1 MNVYTIS
8 ERLKSFILFFSLLP
22 IITFCG
28 LLLIPFIS
36 LPSNSGALQFYIFC
50 RSSSYLCYLMPV
62 LIVLSIISGVLLIVN
77 IFERRVIF
85 TRDSIISKN
94 MFSYK
99 RLKFNEIKGFIIKR
113 SIVYIVSNSNK
124 KYISINLSSLNR
136 ADNLVRNLEM
146 RFKNL
151 DFNAG

>member
-1 MNVYTIS
+1 
-8 ERLKSFILFFSLLP
+8 
-22 IITFCG
+22 
-28 LLLIPFIS
+28 
-36 LPSNSGALQFYIFC
+36 
-50 RSSSYLCYLMPV
+50 MPV

-113 SIVYIVSNSNK
+113 SVVYIVSNSNK